1 MEGKAVLKDPSRVG
15 NTIQEN
21 RRQKSVTRVCVPL
34 FHVEQERTG
43 TRPLRIWKRGR
54 SPDGNDPNKSMMRR
68 RATLPHPLE
77 CSTIAAPG
85 LSYRV
90 RNGTGRLTWA
100 MTAAKPEQSEP
111 PHGRFRHIIP
121 TGHGRDRGGLGTGQ
135 GTREQ
140 ALTETFRDQ
149 QHNAYCRR
157 EPNHRGTPRPHP
169 TKGEHGK

>member
-1 MEGKAVLKDPSRVG
+1 
-15 NTIQEN
+15 
-21 RRQKSVTRVCVPL
+21 
-34 FHVEQERTG
+34 
-43 TRPLRIWKRGR
+43 
-54 SPDGNDPNKSMMRR
+54 MRR

-111 PHGRFRHIIP
+111 PHGRSRHIIP

-140 ALTETFRDQ
+140 ALTETFRDRQ
-149 QHNAYCRR
+149 QCVLPSRTKPSRDPTPTHPRR
-157 EPNHRGTPRPHP
+157 EHGEVGSSSPVSTGRLHPSRGFHLRPIEHVFNMRATGPRRAQGILISEQASRLDAFSGYPSR
-169 TKGEHGK
+169 T

>member
-1 MEGKAVLKDPSRVG
+1 METHNDTTEPTDAEPWDGTPQAPDGKA
-15 NTIQEN
+15 
-21 RRQKSVTRVCVPL
+21 
-34 FHVEQERTG
+34 
-43 TRPLRIWKRGR
+43 LRIWKRGR

-100 MTAAKPEQSEP
+100 MTAAKPETI
-111 PHGRFRHIIP
+111 GTTTRAIP
-121 TGHGRDRGGLGTGQ
+121 AYHPNRPRKGPWRPGNRTGDANKDKRLPKRSVTDN
-135 GTREQ
+135 
-140 ALTETFRDQ
+140 
-149 QHNAYCRR
+149 NAYCRR

-169 TKGEHGK
+169 KAWESRVVLAR